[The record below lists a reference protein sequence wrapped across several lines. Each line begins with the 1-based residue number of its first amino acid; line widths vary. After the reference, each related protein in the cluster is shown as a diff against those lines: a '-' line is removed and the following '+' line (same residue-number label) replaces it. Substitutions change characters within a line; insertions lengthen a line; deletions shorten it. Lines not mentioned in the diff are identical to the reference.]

1 MNARQ
6 FWYQWGRIFSGK
18 GDLTYAG
25 IAAFMGYKT
34 IKTAAAGAI
43 NPPAAVFQAALTAY
57 TSYVAYRGVKSRIRL
72 NEKKKELD
80 NHPDEYYFAD
90 SEEIV
95 ISHKQGLE
103 MLLEKTAERKWKEW
117 GTVLNAHEEGNRA
130 VIHNIAQLGKAES
143 LGIIVEKHIPGMMF
157 WNIRLAMEKEF
168 DGIQHYHPWAGSRN
182 YSINTND
189 RNMPQ
194 DWINLLTFNTNGMP
208 EIIAYNNR
216 HTYIPK
222 ERSDALESKSVLVKA
237 TTKEIMEYL
246 K

>member
-6 FWYQWGRIFSGK
+6 FWYQWGRIMSGN
-18 GDLTYAG
+18 GDQTYAG
-25 IAAFMGYKT
+25 AAALIGRHT

-43 NPPAAVFQAALTAY
+43 IPFNVALTAY
-57 TSYVAYRGVKSRIRL
+57 VSYVAYHGLKSRIWL
-72 NEKKKELD
+72 NKAKKELD
-80 NHPDEYYFAD
+80 SHPDEYHLAD

-117 GTVLNAHEEGNRA
+117 GTVLNAHEEGNKA
-130 VIHNIAQLGKAES
+130 VIHNIAKLGTAEK

-157 WNIRLAMEKEF
+157 WNRRLAIEKDF
-168 DGIQHYHPWAGSRN
+168 DGTHHYHTWAGSRN

-189 RNMPQ
+189 RGQPKS
-194 DWINLLTFNTNGMP
+194 WINLLTFNTNGRP

-216 HTYIPK
+216 YTYIPK
-222 ERSDALESKSVLVKA
+222 DKSDTLEAKSVLVKA
-237 TTKEIMEYL
+237 TPKDIMKYL
-246 K
+246 A